1 MGSVDVVDVDEF
13 EEMFY
18 PAKSQKNSG
27 ASQTGIIKVLLS
39 NTLLEKKIFY
49 GQVFIK
55 KRVQTSGR
63 PRRSVRSILSVFQN
77 FLDLKA
83 QKIF

>member
-1 MGSVDVVDVDEF
+1 MGSVDVVDVDKF
-13 EEMFY
+13 VEMFY

-39 NTLLEKKIFY
+39 NTLLEKKNLWPS
-49 GQVFIK
+49 VHK
-55 KRVQTSGR
+55 ETSSNIR
-63 PRRSVRSILSVFQN
+63 KTRRSVRSILSVFQN